1 MFSMDVVRFMVQRY
15 FVYSNGEKTLQ
26 EHCHAIQFEDA
37 GEPDCADLA
46 GGEDLELLCA
56 FVEVVTQRDGIV

>member
-1 MFSMDVVRFMVQRY
+1 MTKPLSVKM
-15 FVYSNGEKTLQ
+15 GEDG
-26 EHCHAIQFEDA
+26 HAVEFKDA

-56 FVEVVTQRDGIV
+56 FVEVVTQGDSIV